1 MSYREFLDW
10 IKYRNRWGP
19 LHLGMRIDRAVARP
33 SAVFAGMYSKGKIT
47 FEDFSP
53 YDVERTKQ
61 ANSPQEVFEYLKGI
75 AKHGK

>member
-19 LHLGMRIDRAVARP
+19 LHFGMRIDRAVARP
-33 SAVFAGMYSKGKIT
+33 SAVFAGMYSKGKIG
-47 FEDFSP
+47 FHDFSP
-53 YDVERTKQ
+53 YDVERTKK
-61 ANSPQEVFEYLKGI
+61 AESPQEVFEYLKGI